1 MTTEKSIKI
10 SKIILT
16 YLESKK
22 NIKRWYY
29 LLKTITTVL
38 IININYILN
47 NLILIIKII
56 KQGRKNLKKF

>member
-10 SKIILT
+10 PKIILS